1 LNQHAVA
8 LLFFGTFLVTFQQA
22 FDLFLQG
29 KLTMELVHFMTNTC
43 GWGLKLIDGCTLG
56 SALGR
61 RNIHQQQPLKTKH
74 SVL

>member
-1 LNQHAVA
+1 MQCRCF
-8 LLFFGTFLVTFQQA
+8 FFGTFLVTFQQA

-56 SALGR
+56 SALAEEKISAQVAKGGKI
-61 RNIHQQQPLKTKH
+61 N
-74 SVL
+74 